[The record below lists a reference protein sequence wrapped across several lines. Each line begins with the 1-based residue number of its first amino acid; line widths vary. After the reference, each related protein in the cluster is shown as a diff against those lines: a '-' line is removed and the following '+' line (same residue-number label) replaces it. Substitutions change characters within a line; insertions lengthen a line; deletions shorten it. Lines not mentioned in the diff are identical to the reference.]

1 MKDAWPWVLG
11 IVVGLI
17 IFAFLIAGA
26 SDRQAYWVARGTVPR
41 AIEVTRAE
49 DITVVRFPCGMRAG
63 SIQEANECG
72 FYVWKK

>member
-1 MKDAWPWVLG
+1 MSNTWRWIIG

-17 IFAFLIAGA
+17 IIAFLFSGF

-41 AIEVTRAE
+41 AIQVTQAE
-49 DITVVRFPCGMRAG
+49 NITLIRFPCGMRAG
-63 SIQEANECG
+63 SILTAKECG